1 VRGRLALGVAV
12 VCAASALAQD
22 VEHLREG
29 TSRPAPLAETGAPV
43 DREAFAYSRALVRP
57 KPDAAG
63 LFVVALDAHV
73 LAHSRGRQ
81 GRFSDLRLVDDEGR
95 QVPYVREQD
104 LEPMR
109 LDLTLAPRT
118 DTPRGR
124 VVTPGRESLYGVT
137 LPYPGLPGMRLELET
152 PARVFDRRVV
162 VTAER
167 EADRRRH
174 DVWFEVLAEVRWSH
188 ADPDTPA
195 PPLVVP
201 LRELDT
207 TELLITIVEGDN
219 RPLEIGASRLQLPAH
234 RLRFRHPDGA
244 SLRLYYGHPDLA
256 TPSYDLALRRDELL
270 EGEAEEL
277 SLGDVEGPTAGDDG
291 AGLPRWMFWTVL
303 AVTVLALL
311 ALIARLLRTN

>member
-1 VRGRLALGVAV
+1 VRGRPALVLAMVS
-12 VCAASALAQD
+12 AASVLAQD
-22 VEHLREG
+22 
-29 TSRPAPLAETGAPV
+29 APPVAETGAAI
-43 DREAFAYSRALVRP
+43 DREGFRYSRALVRL
-57 KPDAAG
+57 KADATG
-63 LFVVALDAHV
+63 IFVVALDAHV

-109 LDLTLAPRT
+109 MDVTLTPRT
-118 DTPRGR
+118 DPPRGR
-124 VVTPGRESLYGVT
+124 IIVPGRESLYGVT

-167 EADRRRH
+167 EADRRHR
-174 DVWFEVLAEVRWSH
+174 DRWFEVLAEVRWSH
-188 ADPDTPA
+188 ADPETPA

-207 TELLITIVEGDN
+207 TELLLTLVEGDN
-219 RPLEIGASRLQLPAH
+219 RALAIGASRLQLPAH

-244 SLRLYYGHPDLA
+244 SLRLYYGQPELA
-256 TPSYDLALRRDELL
+256 TPSYDLALLRDELL
-270 EGEAEEL
+270 EGEAVEL
-277 SLGDVEGPTAGDDG
+277 SLGDVEGPAADDDAGR
-291 AGLPRWMFWTVL
+291 LPRWIFWTVL
-303 AVTVLALL
+303 AATVLALL
-311 ALIARLLRTN
+311 GLIARLVRAG